1 MNTEYL
7 LPWSFSGHLNDFLEP
22 SMKEIWYSRSSSS
35 NSIISPT
42 YHWLSYTAAIP
53 VFAAYCPKSCHL
65 HLNLLLVEKFF
76 QEQYQL
82 PYLDLQLE
90 INNGWRLITK
100 LYHKHDDFTFP
111 IVNFLFI
118 SSNIPSS
125 SAYGVYISQHIRYS
139 MVCAQY
145 NDFLDRVQRLTKK
158 LLIAETCRAL

>member
-1 MNTEYL
+1 MGINCAPLLADLFQHYYEEYFL
-7 LPWSFSGHLNDFLEP
+7 QVFLKNKHRNLAQTFNSSFRFIDHVLSLNH
-22 SMKEIWYSRSSSS
+22 SRFGDYLIYP
-35 NSIISPT
+35 NEFEVKDAT
-42 YHWLSYTAAIP
+42 DTQKYVSY
-53 VFAAYCPKSCHL
+53 
-65 HLNLLLVEKFF
+65 
-76 QEQYQL
+76 
-82 PYLDLQLE
+82 LE
-90 INNGWRLITK
+90 IVNLGRLKAQI
-100 LYHKHDDFTFP
+100 YHKYDDFTFP